1 MPELTYPTILLVL
14 GILGFSGLVHGTLG
28 LGFPMTATPLLALFT
43 DVQTAILITLFPT
56 IAVNILS
63 IIRGGNWSESIGRYW
78 PLALFA
84 AIGSIIG
91 TEVLIFSIPEP
102 FKLLLALLI
111 LLYLNMHRIGRL
123 KLGWIASHRNIA
135 MAVFGLVAGFMAG
148 TVNVMV
154 PILVM
159 FSLELGLAMTAMI
172 QVFNLC
178 FLAGKVSQVGVF
190 SLQGM
195 LGMDLLVSVLPGVVI
210 SIAALFLGMA
220 IRDRIDTE
228 VYRRV
233 LRYLLMVS
241 AVILIIQFS
250 TDILS

>member
-1 MPELTYPTILLVL
+1 
-14 GILGFSGLVHGTLG
+14 
-28 LGFPMTATPLLALFT
+28 
-43 DVQTAILITLFPT
+43 
-56 IAVNILS
+56 
-63 IIRGGNWSESIGRYW
+63 
-78 PLALFA
+78 
-84 AIGSIIG
+84 
-91 TEVLIFSIPEP
+91 
-102 FKLLLALLI
+102 
-111 LLYLNMHRIGRL
+111 
-123 KLGWIASHRNIA
+123 
-135 MAVFGLVAGFMAG
+135 

-195 LGMDLLVSVLPGVVI
+195 LGMDLLVSVLPGVAI